1 MANRRS
7 REVRLRDFQHA
18 CQASQRINI
27 RGSAF
32 LGDERGQPCLS
43 QLALA
48 DDLLR
53 PNLAQ
58 IQKADEQVGE
68 VGRFVC
74 QKLHGYW

>member
-1 MANRRS
+1 MANSRS

-18 CQASQRINI
+18 CQASQGINI

-32 LGDERGQPCLS
+32 SGDECNQPCLI
-43 QLALA
+43 QLALV
-48 DDLLR
+48 DQLLR

-58 IQKADEQVGE
+58 IQKAAEQVGE

-74 QKLHGYW
+74 QKLRGYW

>member
-1 MANRRS
+1 MANRRPH
-7 REVRLRDFQHA
+7 EVRFRDFQHA

-32 LGDERGQPCLS
+32 SGDKRSQPCLS

-48 DDLLR
+48 DELLC
-53 PNLAQ
+53 PNPAR
-58 IQKADEQVGE
+58 IQKAADQVGE

-74 QKLHGYW
+74 QKLCGYW